1 MAEINIKL
9 TERQA
14 RYVLLEMERI
24 AENSDDAGYRHIAED
39 ICRRIRKSSSR
50 PTLREAD
57 DLPACLCPADGMPNA
72 FCPLH
77 GAVASGHG
85 LR

>member
-14 RYVLLEMERI
+14 RIVLLEIERI
-24 AENSDDAGYRHIAED
+24 AESSEDAGYRRVAAD
-39 ICRRIRKSSSR
+39 ICRRIRNASRR

-57 DLPACLCPADGMPNA
+57 DPPACFCPADGVS
-72 FCPLH
+72 FHCPIH
-77 GAVASGHG
+77 GAVATGRG